1 MKTMEEINRILKAN
15 NEKQKAK
22 FIPNLQKDIKNL
34 QFNPDLFGFYTKNI
48 NSKRRQQG
56 DLYKKVKSD
65 YRTFTRLINIENRK
79 IDKKVQELKNVQ
91 TKIIEYQNNVKEK
104 REGYDI
110 VQAEFRTKEEEI
122 ESKINKEERAL
133 KQIKSSNDFLQAEY
147 NTNKKDLEQVIVE
160 TKAKLKISQDK
171 LNLAEKSV
179 KHFTAQIEKKTQ
191 LLNDMNNPEKLVN
204 IRKLVEKKTKKV
216 ARKDSTIKNIDQNQN
231 MTTIASTISNT
242 NTNENLL
249 TVNTTSNEVKKDK
262 ESVKNGI
269 LRKESK
275 KKNKK

>member
-1 MKTMEEINRILKAN
+1 M
-15 NEKQKAK
+15 
-22 FIPNLQKDIKNL
+22 
-34 QFNPDLFGFYTKNI
+34 
-48 NSKRRQQG
+48 
-56 DLYKKVKSD
+56 
-65 YRTFTRLINIENRK
+65 
-79 IDKKVQELKNVQ
+79 
-91 TKIIEYQNNVKEK
+91 
-104 REGYDI
+104 
-110 VQAEFRTKEEEI
+110 
-122 ESKINKEERAL
+122 
-133 KQIKSSNDFLQAEY
+133 QAEY

-216 ARKDSTIKNIDQNQN
+216 ARKDSAIKNIEQNQN

-249 TVNTTSNEVKKDK
+249 TVNSTSNNEVKKDK